1 MFENIK
7 FTNPFSK
14 LPSNFYTKQS
24 WSSFD
29 QPFLLH
35 FNHDLAKSL
44 GIQDDPEELMQIF
57 NGSKN
62 FIKSSPLAMVYGGHQ
77 FGNWVNQLGDGR
89 GILFGQIDS
98 SEGLV
103 YLHIK
108 GAGKTPYSRFG
119 DGRAVIRSS
128 VREHLCGEAMFGLG
142 IPSSRSLMLFGSNE
156 PVMREETERGAMIV
170 RTAKTHIRFGHFE
183 YFHHNK
189 IADGV
194 KTLLDHVIDC
204 YYPDTK
210 QDSDKYL
217 LFFDATVK
225 KTAHMVSAWQS
236 VGFNHGV
243 MNTDNMSILGETFD
257 YGPYAFMETYNP
269 NYICNHTDSQGRYSF
284 SNQPSI
290 AEWNCYALA
299 SALIDLFSELEL
311 RDILSKFNDYFYDS
325 LIEKYRKKLGFKS
338 AQDSDYDLLLGLFE
352 IMEIEKLDYT
362 NTFREL
368 SKFISSPDNLK
379 LSEKFS
385 IWLASYKDRLSKDEN
400 NIEESRILMDE
411 NNPKYILRNYLAQS
425 AIEDAEQ
432 GKAEKIDELAVVL
445 SNPYVDLGKS
455 MEKFCQPAPK
465 EQQNQQLSCSS

>member
-7 FTNPFSK
+7 FENPFST
-14 LPSNFYTKQS
+14 LPSSFYTKQN

-44 GIQDDPEELMQIF
+44 GIKDDPQELMQIF
-57 NGSKN
+57 NGSKS
-62 FIKSSPLAMVYGGHQ
+62 FTKASPLAMAYAGHQ
-77 FGNWVNQLGDGR
+77 FGNWVSQLGDGR

-98 SEGLV
+98 SEGLID
-103 YLHIK
+103 LHIK

-189 IADGV
+189 ITNGV

-257 YGPYAFMETYNP
+257 YGPYAFMENYDP

-284 SNQPSI
+284 SNQPNI

-299 SALIDLFSELEL
+299 SALIDIYNETEL
-311 RDILSKFNDYFYDS
+311 RDTLNNFNGYFYDS
-325 LIEKYRKKLGFKS
+325 LIEKYRKKLGLKS
-338 AQDSDYDLLLGLFE
+338 ALDSDYDLLLELFKV
-352 IMEIEKLDYT
+352 METDNLDYT
-362 NTFREL
+362 NTFRDL
-368 SKFISSPDNLK
+368 SKIISLPDNYE
-379 LSEKFS
+379 LSEKLPL
-385 IWLASYKDRLSKDEN
+385 WLASFKDRLFKDEN
-400 NIEESRILMDE
+400 TIEESILMMND

-425 AIEDAEQ
+425 AIEDAEI
-432 GKAEKIDELAVVL
+432 GRSKKIDELIKVL
-445 SNPYVDLGKS
+445 RDPYIDQGKS
-455 MEKFCQPAPK
+455 MEHFCKPAPE
-465 EQQNQQLSCSS
+465 EQQNQKLSCSS

>member
-1 MFENIK
+1 
-7 FTNPFSK
+7 
-14 LPSNFYTKQS
+14 
-24 WSSFD
+24 
-29 QPFLLH
+29 
-35 FNHDLAKSL
+35 
-44 GIQDDPEELMQIF
+44 
-57 NGSKN
+57 
-62 FIKSSPLAMVYGGHQ
+62 
-77 FGNWVNQLGDGR
+77 
-89 GILFGQIDS
+89 
-98 SEGLV
+98 
-103 YLHIK
+103 
-108 GAGKTPYSRFG
+108 
-119 DGRAVIRSS
+119 
-128 VREHLCGEAMFGLG
+128 MFGLG

-156 PVMREETERGAMIV
+156 PVMREDTERGAMIV

-189 IADGV
+189 ITDGV

-257 YGPYAFMETYNP
+257 YGPYAFMETYDP
-269 NYICNHTDSQGRYSF
+269 NYICNHTDSHGRYSF

-299 SALIDLFSELEL
+299 SALIDLFSEPEL

-338 AQDSDYDLLLGLFE
+338 AQDGDYYLLLGLFE
-352 IMEIEKLDYT
+352 IMETEKLDYT

-368 SKFISSPDNLK
+368 SKIISSSDNFK
-379 LSEKFS
+379 LSEKLS
-385 IWLASYKDRLSKDEN
+385 IWLTSYKDRLSKDKN
-400 NIEESRILMDE
+400 SIEESKILMDE
-411 NNPKYILRNYLAQS
+411 NNPKYILRNYIAHS
-425 AIEDAEQ
+425 ALEDAEQ
-432 GKAEKIDELAVVL
+432 
-445 SNPYVDLGKS
+445 
-455 MEKFCQPAPK
+455 
-465 EQQNQQLSCSS
+465 

>member
-1 MFENIK
+1 M
-7 FTNPFSK
+7 
-14 LPSNFYTKQS
+14 
-24 WSSFD
+24 
-29 QPFLLH
+29 
-35 FNHDLAKSL
+35 
-44 GIQDDPEELMQIF
+44 
-57 NGSKN
+57 
-62 FIKSSPLAMVYGGHQ
+62 
-77 FGNWVNQLGDGR
+77 
-89 GILFGQIDS
+89 ID
-98 SEGLV
+98 
-103 YLHIK
+103 LHIK

-156 PVMREETERGAMIV
+156 PVMREDTERGAMIV

-189 IADGV
+189 ITDGV
-194 KTLLDHVIDC
+194 KTLLDHIIDC

-210 QDSDKYL
+210 QDTDKYL

-257 YGPYAFMETYNP
+257 YGPYAFMETYDP
-269 NYICNHTDSQGRYSF
+269 NYICNHTDSHGRYSF

-299 SALIDLFSELEL
+299 SALIDLFSESEL
-311 RDILSKFNDYFYDS
+311 RDILRKFNDYFYDS

-352 IMEIEKLDYT
+352 IMETEKLDYT

-368 SKFISSPDNLK
+368 SKVISSSDNFN

-400 NIEESRILMDE
+400 SIEESKILMDK
-411 NNPKYILRNYLAQS
+411 NNPKYILRNYLAQL

-432 GKAEKIDELAVVL
+432 GKAEKIDELAKVL
-445 SNPYVDLGKS
+445 SNPFDDLGKS
-455 MEKFCQPAPK
+455 MEKFLSACSK
-465 EQQNQQLSCSS
+465 EQQNQQFSCSSSSQRRETSPANIF

>member
-7 FTNPFSK
+7 FENPFST
-14 LPSNFYTKQS
+14 LPSSFYTKQN

-44 GIQDDPEELMQIF
+44 GIKDDPQELMQIF
-57 NGSKN
+57 NGSKS
-62 FIKSSPLAMVYGGHQ
+62 FTKASPLAMAYAGHQ
-77 FGNWVNQLGDGR
+77 FGNWVSQLGDGR

-98 SEGLV
+98 SEGLID
-103 YLHIK
+103 LHIK

-142 IPSSRSLMLFGSNE
+142 IPSSRSLMLFSSNE

-189 IADGV
+189 ITNGV

-210 QDSDKYL
+210 HDSDKYL

-257 YGPYAFMETYNP
+257 YGPYAFMENYDP

-284 SNQPSI
+284 SNQPNI

-299 SALIDLFSELEL
+299 SALIDIYSETEL
-311 RDILSKFNDYFYDS
+311 RDALSKFNDYFYDS
-325 LIEKYRKKLGFKS
+325 LIEKYRKKLGLKS
-338 AQDSDYDLLLGLFE
+338 ALDSDYDLLLELFKV
-352 IMEIEKLDYT
+352 METDNLDYT
-362 NTFREL
+362 NTFRDL
-368 SKFISSPDNLK
+368 SKIISLPDNYE
-379 LSEKFS
+379 LSEKLTL
-385 IWLASYKDRLSKDEN
+385 WLTSFKDRLIKDEN
-400 NIEESRILMDE
+400 TIEESVLMMDD

-425 AIEDAEQ
+425 AIEDAEL
-432 GKAEKIDELAVVL
+432 GKSKKIDELVKVL
-445 SNPYVDLGKS
+445 RDPYIDQGKS
-455 MEKFCQPAPK
+455 MEHFCKPAPE
-465 EQQNQQLSCSS
+465 EQQNQKLSCSS

>member
-7 FTNPFSK
+7 FENPFST
-14 LPSNFYTKQS
+14 LPSSFYTKQN

-44 GIQDDPEELMQIF
+44 GIKDDPQELMQIF
-57 NGSKN
+57 NGSKS
-62 FIKSSPLAMVYGGHQ
+62 FTKASPLAMAYAGHQ
-77 FGNWVNQLGDGR
+77 FGNWVSQLGDGR

-98 SEGLV
+98 SEGLID
-103 YLHIK
+103 LHIK

-189 IADGV
+189 ITNGV

-210 QDSDKYL
+210 HDSDKYL

-257 YGPYAFMETYNP
+257 YGPYAFMENYDP

-284 SNQPSI
+284 SNQPNI

-299 SALIDLFSELEL
+299 SALIDIYSETEL
-311 RDILSKFNDYFYDS
+311 RDALSKFNDYFYDS
-325 LIEKYRKKLGFKS
+325 LIEKYRKKLGLKS
-338 AQDSDYDLLLGLFE
+338 ALDSDYDLLLELFKV
-352 IMEIEKLDYT
+352 METDNLDYT
-362 NTFREL
+362 NTFRDL
-368 SKFISSPDNLK
+368 SKIISLPDNYE
-379 LSEKFS
+379 LSEKLTL
-385 IWLASYKDRLSKDEN
+385 WLTSFKDRLIKDEN
-400 NIEESRILMDE
+400 TIEESVLMMDD

-425 AIEDAEQ
+425 AIEDAEL
-432 GKAEKIDELAVVL
+432 GKSKKIDELVKVL
-445 SNPYVDLGKS
+445 RDPYIDQGKS
-455 MEKFCQPAPK
+455 MEHFCKPAPE
-465 EQQNQQLSCSS
+465 EQQNQKLSCSS

>member
-7 FTNPFSK
+7 FANPFSN

-44 GIQDDPEELMQIF
+44 GIDDDPEELMQIF
-57 NGSKN
+57 NGN
-62 FIKSSPLAMVYGGHQ
+62 KSFEKASPLAMVYGGHQ

-98 SEGLV
+98 SDGLID
-103 YLHIK
+103 LHIK

-156 PVMREETERGAMIV
+156 PVMREDTERGAMIV

-189 IADGV
+189 ITDGV

-204 YYPDTK
+204 YYPDIK
-210 QDSDKYL
+210 QDTDKYL

-257 YGPYAFMETYNP
+257 YGPYAFMETYDP
-269 NYICNHTDSQGRYSF
+269 NYICNHTDSHGRYSF

-299 SALIDLFSELEL
+299 SALIDLFSETEL

-352 IMEIEKLDYT
+352 IMETEKLDYT

-368 SKFISSPDNLK
+368 SKIISSSDNFK

-400 NIEESRILMDE
+400 SIEESRILMDK
-411 NNPKYILRNYLAQS
+411 NNPKYILRNYLLNQPSRMQS
-425 AIEDAEQ
+425 
-432 GKAEKIDELAVVL
+432 KEKQRKLMSWL
-445 SNPYVDLGKS
+445 KS
-455 MEKFCQPAPK
+455 
-465 EQQNQQLSCSS
+465 

>member
-103 YLHIK
+103 DLHIK

-257 YGPYAFMETYNP
+257 YGPYAFMENYNP

-299 SALIDLFSELEL
+299 SALIDLFSETEL
-311 RDILSKFNDYFYDS
+311 RDILNKFNDYFYDS

-338 AQDSDYDLLLGLFE
+338 ALDSDYDLLLGLFE
-352 IMEIEKLDYT
+352 IMETERLDYT
-362 NTFREL
+362 NTFRDL
-368 SKFISSPDNLK
+368 SMIITSSDDLK
-379 LSEKFS
+379 LSGNFS
-385 IWLASYKDRLSKDEN
+385 SWLASYKARLGKDEN
-400 NIEESRILMDE
+400 NIEQSIFVMHE

-425 AIEDAEQ
+425 AIEDAEE
-432 GKAEKIDELAVVL
+432 GKSEKIDQLVKVL
-445 SNPYVDLGKS
+445 SNPFDDLGKS
-455 MEKFCQPAPK
+455 MEKYCKPAPK
-465 EQQNQQLSCSS
+465 EHQNQQLSCSS

>member
-1 MFENIK
+1 MFENVK
-7 FTNPFSK
+7 FENPFSD
-14 LPSNFYTKQS
+14 LPSNFYTKQN

-35 FNHDLAKSL
+35 FNEDLAESL
-44 GIQDDPEELMQIF
+44 GIKDDPEELMQIF
-57 NGSKN
+57 NGSKS
-62 FIKSSPLAMVYGGHQ
+62 FDRASPLAMVYGGHQ

-89 GILFGQIDS
+89 GILFGQINS
-98 SEGLV
+98 SEGLID
-103 YLHIK
+103 LHIK

-142 IPSSRSLMLFGSNE
+142 IPSSRSLMLYGSNE
-156 PVMREETERGAMIV
+156 PVIREETERGAMIV

-189 IADGV
+189 IKDGV

-210 QDSDKYL
+210 KDSDKYL

-299 SALIDLFSELEL
+299 SALIDLFSETEL

-325 LIEKYRKKLGFKS
+325 LIEKFRMKLGLKS
-338 AQDSDYDLLLGLFE
+338 ALDNDYDLLLGLFE
-352 IMEIEKLDYT
+352 IMEIDNLDYT
-362 NTFREL
+362 NTFRNL
-368 SKFISSPDNLK
+368 SKMISSPDDFEF
-379 LSEKFS
+379 SEKFS
-385 IWLASYKDRLSKDEN
+385 PWLTSYKERLSKDKN
-400 NIEESRILMDE
+400 SIEQSILLMEE
-411 NNPKYILRNYLAQS
+411 NNPKYILRNYLAQM
-425 AIEDAEQ
+425 AIEDAEK
-432 GKAEKIDELAVVL
+432 GKSEKIDQLAKVL
-445 SNPYVDLGKS
+445 RNPYIDLGKS
-455 MEKFCQPAPK
+455 MEIYCKPAP
-465 EQQNQQLSCSS
+465 ENQQNQQLSCSS